1 MRKVGRRKLSDGR
14 DVLSVGRDSVWA
26 TGQHVTNPPQSAYI
40 VHPSR
45 TTAAGCFVADSIAD
59 SAALHETLLSI
70 LDAGIQ
76 WLDG

>member
-26 TGQHVTNPPQSAYI
+26 TGQHVTNLAQSAYI

-45 TTAAGCFVADSIAD
+45 TTAVGYFVADSIADSIAD

-70 LDAGIQ
+70 LDAGI
-76 WLDG
+76 